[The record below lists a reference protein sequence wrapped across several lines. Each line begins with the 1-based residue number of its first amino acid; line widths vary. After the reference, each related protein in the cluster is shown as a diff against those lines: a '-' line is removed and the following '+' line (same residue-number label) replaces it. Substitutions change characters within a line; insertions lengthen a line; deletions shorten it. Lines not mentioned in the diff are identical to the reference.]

1 MGGGDDQAAAC
12 EVIVHHTRKQAL
24 PGGIEGVGRLIQQ
37 PDRPPHR
44 QQPGDREPAPLS
56 GREIRRRQPGGM
68 IEPHRG
74 QALRGIERL
83 AAQEIPPECEVF
95 QHTQRRFERIAVAEV
110 MRLFGQVQLRFA
122 PLKINGTPGETE
134 TPTWLPNATHSVLVV
149 NEESAIASPDPQPE
163 PAEEGEAATQ
173 ADDEDEAPLRE
184 AVTRE
189 APGVKMEEENVLAS
203 EAPEYESPPPWSI
216 EAISI
221 CFAMDVPRTAL
232 LVTPAAHPIHRFIK
246 ELNGY
251 GVDARPL
258 DMLSPVAVK
267 MSIPNDKC
275 TETTAHGE
283 SPDPP
288 SQTHEVSISRTFPT
302 SS

>member
-1 MGGGDDQAAAC
+1 MTPTLVTPPLLRIPRDNSKYT
-12 EVIVHHTRKQAL
+12 TRLTHSIYRKI
-24 PGGIEGVGRLIQQ
+24 PY
-37 PDRPPHR
+37 PPYR
-44 QQPGDREPAPLS
+44 SLFQGS
-56 GREIRRRQPGGM
+56 GWLTRGGM
-68 IEPHRG
+68 Y
-74 QALRGIERL
+74 L
-83 AAQEIPPECEVF
+83 V
-95 QHTQRRFERIAVAEV
+95 
-110 MRLFGQVQLRFA
+110 
-122 PLKINGTPGETE
+122 KINGTPGETE

-275 TETTAHGE
+275 TETTADGE